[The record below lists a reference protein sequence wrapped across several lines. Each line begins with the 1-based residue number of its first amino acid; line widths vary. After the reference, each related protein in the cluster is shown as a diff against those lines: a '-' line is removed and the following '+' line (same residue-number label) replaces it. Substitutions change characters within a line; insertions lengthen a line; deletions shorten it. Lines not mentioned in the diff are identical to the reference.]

1 MATRIISVLNQ
12 KGGVGKTTTCVN
24 LGAALAR
31 RGQEVLL
38 VDMDPQANLTVHVG
52 TDPRTVERS
61 TYSLLLGKHHLGDAV
76 RPTSTAGLSL
86 VPSTLAL
93 ANAEIQL
100 ASAVGRELI
109 LRDSIDDYIGPQP
122 SAKADFVLIDCP
134 PSLGILT
141 MNALCASTDVLLP
154 IQAEFFALQGVAG
167 ILESLKAVQRL
178 NRALKLSIVV
188 PCMVDK
194 RKTLARDV
202 IDEVRRYFGNLV
214 TQTVIRVNVKLA
226 EAPSHG
232 KTIFE
237 YDPSSNGAKDY
248 ASLAGEVLGEV
259 QLPPDDEE
267 MQDAPASGIALGPAA
282 IADAPAE
289 PSVENSPAASAPAE
303 PPAPEPPAPEAATR
317 HEPATL
323 GADSPPSV

>member
-38 VDMDPQANLTVHVG
+38 IDMDPQANLTVHVG
-52 TDPRTVERS
+52 VDPRSVERS
-61 TYSLLLGKHHLGDAV
+61 SYSLLLGRHTLADAV
-76 RPTSTAGLSL
+76 RKTSTAGLSV

-109 LRDSIDDYIGPQP
+109 LRDSIDEYLGPQP
-122 SAKADFVLIDCP
+122 SPKADVVLIDCP

-202 IDEVRRYFGNLV
+202 LDEVRHYFGDLV
-214 TQTVIRVNVKLA
+214 VQTVIRANVKLA

-237 YDPSSNGAKDY
+237 YDASSNGAKDY
-248 ASLAGEVLGEV
+248 ASLAGEVLGEIA
-259 QLPPDDEE
+259 PPLEDEE
-267 MQDAPASGIALGPAA
+267 PAEAPPASGIALGPAA
-282 IADAPAE
+282 METAPAE
-289 PSVENSPAASAPAE
+289 GVAESPPPLPRTESPPAVTTDTAESEPAAA
-303 PPAPEPPAPEAATR
+303 
-317 HEPATL
+317 
-323 GADSPPSV
+323 GADGPSAG

>member
-24 LGAALAR
+24 LGAALSR

-52 TDPRTVERS
+52 LERS
-61 TYSLLLGKHHLGDAV
+61 TYSLLLGRHSLGDAV
-76 RPTSTAGLSL
+76 QRCATPGLSV

-109 LRDSIDDYIGPQP
+109 LRDALDEWLGPQP
-122 SAKADFVLIDCP
+122 SPKADFVLIDCP

-178 NRALKLSIVV
+178 NRNLKLSIVV

-194 RKTLARDV
+194 RRTLARDV
-202 IDEVRRYFGNLV
+202 IEEVRSYFADRV
-214 TQTVIRVNVKLA
+214 TRTVIRVNVKLA
-226 EAPSHG
+226 GRPRPAPLPRARRS
-232 KTIFE
+232 
-237 YDPSSNGAKDY
+237 PSPRCSRGRTRRSSSRGSA
-248 ASLAGEVLGEV
+248 
-259 QLPPDDEE
+259 PP
-267 MQDAPASGIALGPAA
+267 PAS
-282 IADAPAE
+282 
-289 PSVENSPAASAPAE
+289 
-303 PPAPEPPAPEAATR
+303 R
-317 HEPATL
+317 
-323 GADSPPSV
+323 